1 MEQKGNNID
10 TKLLGRVLALARPY
24 RMLFAVTGILTLL
37 LGPIAIVR
45 PHLVKV
51 AVDDYILPQ
60 DIGGLQ
66 MIILILCGFLLLEAA
81 FRYAFAYLTS
91 LLGQNVIKD
100 LRVRVFDHV
109 TELRPSYFDK
119 TPVGT
124 SLTRTINDVESIN
137 DVYSEGVIT
146 IIADV
151 LMVVAVL
158 SIMLYTSWQLTL
170 VCLIPMPLL
179 IWASYVFKEKVKEA
193 FQIVRTQI
201 SRMNAFLNERITG
214 MRIVQIFSAET
225 DELKK
230 FKSINRQYTQANIDT
245 IFYYALFFP
254 VVEILSA
261 SALGLMIWFGTQG
274 VIEGFVSPGLL
285 IAFPIYLGMLFR
297 PIRMLADK
305 FNTLQMGLVAAQR
318 VFNLLD
324 LKQFIPNNGK
334 HITDS
339 LHGKIEL
346 DKVWFSYNQ
355 TGGEIN
361 DEDWILRNV
370 SFNVNPGETLAI
382 VGSTGSGKTSVINL
396 LNRFYEHQRG
406 EIKVDGVN
414 MEDYEL
420 YNYRKHICMVLQ
432 DVFLFGGTVY
442 ENIALRNPDISR
454 ETAEHAA
461 KLVGAHKFIEQLPG
475 AYDYKVMERGSS
487 LSAGQRQL
495 ISFARALAYDPDI
508 LILDEATANIDPESE
523 VLIQHAIETLIKKR
537 TSIIIAHRLST
548 IRHANRV
555 LVLDKGEVIEY
566 GTRNELLALENGR
579 FRKLH
584 EMQFSEMETGENAM
598 GITT

>member
-66 MIILILCGFLLLEAA
+66 VIILILCGFLLLEAA

-151 LMVVAVL
+151 LMVMAVL

-170 VCLIPMPLL
+170 ICLIPMPLL

-318 VFNLLD
+318 IFNLLD

-334 HITDS
+334 HVADT
-339 LHGKIEL
+339 LHGEIEL

-361 DEDWILRNV
+361 NEDWILRNV
-370 SFNVNPGETLAI
+370 SFKVNPGETLAI

-406 EIKVDGVN
+406 EIKVDGVK

-442 ENIALRNPDISR
+442 ENIALRNPEISR

-566 GTRNELLALENGR
+566 GTRDELLALENGR
-579 FRKLH
+579 FRRLH
-584 EMQFSEMETGENAM
+584 ELQFSEMETGENAM

>member
-10 TKLLGRVLALARPY
+10 VKLLGRVLALAKPY
-24 RMLFAVTGILTLL
+24 RWLFAVTGTMTLL

-60 DIGGLQ
+60 DISGLQ
-66 MIILILCGFLLLEAA
+66 MIIFILCGFLLLEAA
-81 FRYAFAYLTS
+81 MRYAFVYLTS

-100 LRVRVFDHV
+100 LRVRVFDHI
-109 TELRPSYFDK
+109 TALRPTYFDR

-151 LMVVAVL
+151 LMVLAVL
-158 SIMLYTSWQLTL
+158 AIMFYTSWQLTL

-214 MRIVQIFSAET
+214 MRIVQIFGAEQS
-225 DELKK
+225 EMKK
-230 FKSINRQYTQANIDT
+230 FKSINREYTQANIDT

-274 VIEGFVSPGLL
+274 VIAGYVSPGLL

-334 HITDS
+334 LVVDS
-339 LHGKIEL
+339 MKGDIALN
-346 DKVWFSYNQ
+346 KVWFSYDQ
-355 TGGEIN
+355 SGGKIAE
-361 DEDWILRNV
+361 EDWILRDV
-370 SFNVNPGETLAI
+370 SFRLHSGETLAI

-406 EIKVDGVN
+406 EIKVDGLPI
-414 MEDYEL
+414 EQYEL
-420 YNYRKHICMVLQ
+420 FSYRKHICMVLQ
-432 DVFLFGGTVY
+432 DVFLFGGSVY
-442 ENIALRNPDISR
+442 ENIALRNPEVSR
-454 ETAEHAA
+454 EQAEHAA
-461 KLVGAHKFIEQLPG
+461 KLVGAHKFIMQLPG
-475 AYDYKVMERGSS
+475 GYDYKVMERGSS

-495 ISFARALAYDPDI
+495 ISFARALAYNPDI

-523 VLIQHAIETLIKKR
+523 ILIQHAIETLIKKR

-548 IRHANRV
+548 IRHADCV
-555 LVLDKGEVIEY
+555 LVLDKGRVIEY
-566 GTRNELLALENGR
+566 GSRDELLALENGR
-579 FRKLH
+579 FRQLH
-584 EMQFSEMETGENAM
+584 DLQFNELETGEV
-598 GITT
+598 